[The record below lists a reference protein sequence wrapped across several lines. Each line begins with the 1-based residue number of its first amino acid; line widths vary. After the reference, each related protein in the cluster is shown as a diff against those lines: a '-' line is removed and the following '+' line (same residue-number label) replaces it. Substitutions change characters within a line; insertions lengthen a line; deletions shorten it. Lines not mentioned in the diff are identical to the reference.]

1 MKRKKIKKKPIIIL
15 IILIIGS
22 ITFVNLIS
30 SKNEKEKKEPN
41 EIKEEKVDL
50 VNEIYN
56 KLVDMNIDK
65 DFLIWINEKYPNSLQ
80 IIEDY
85 LNNNEYNQGMW
96 HLATGYSYIVL
107 NDLYKDLYNNSKN
120 IKIIDSNEISI
131 LSFVGDVSL
140 ADNWYIMPEYDKRN
154 KNVLGI
160 LSESVLD
167 IMKNSELMVVNSEFT
182 VSNRGTAMKGKQYT
196 FRAKPERLK
205 IYDEMGVDLVTLA
218 NNHTYDFGKDAFL
231 DMLDAFEKYNIPHI
245 GAGHNLKEASEPY
258 YFIINGYKF
267 GFLNATRA
275 EKYILTPGATETTE
289 GVFRCYDPTNM
300 INKIKEVKSNS
311 DYVIAIIHFGKEGSH
326 ELEKEQVASAKQYID
341 AGADAIIGHHAHVL
355 QGFEFYKEK
364 PIIYNLGDFIFNG
377 NTEDTAIFQIKLE
390 KNGEMS
396 YYIIPALQKNKYT
409 DVLSGAEKERIIKD
423 LNNWSVNA
431 YIDSNGLITKKE

>member
-1 MKRKKIKKKPIIIL
+1 MKRKKIKKKPIIIITL
-15 IILIIGS
+15 IILVIIV
-22 ITFVNLIS
+22 FVQIKNI
-30 SKNEKEKKEPN
+30 KNEKIEEKE

-56 KLVDMNIDK
+56 RLIDINIEK

-80 IIEDY
+80 VIKDY
-85 LNNNEYNQGMW
+85 LNNKEYNPNVW

-107 NDLYKDLYNNSKN
+107 NDLYKDLYNNSNN
-120 IKIIDSNEISI
+120 IKVIDSKETSI

-160 LSESVLD
+160 LSESVLN
-167 IMKNSELMVVNSEFT
+167 IMKNSELMVANSEFT

-300 INKIKEVKSNS
+300 INKIKEVKNNS

-326 ELEKEQVASAKQYID
+326 ELEKEQVTSAKQYID
-341 AGADAIIGHHAHVL
+341 AGADVIIGHHAHVL
-355 QGFEFYKEK
+355 QGFEFYKDK
-364 PIIYNLGDFIFNG
+364 PIVYNLGDFIFNG

-409 DVLSGAEKERIIKD
+409 DILNGSEKERIIKN

-431 YIDSNGLITKKE
+431 HIDLNGLITKKE